1 MNIKTLEKVYEQSL
15 QPVFKDRFRVLH
27 EDDNFAHILLDG
39 EQEDFYFT
47 LYGIDSVRLYWCN
60 ECFVFDCYRN
70 LLTSSDT
77 YGEIVYE
84 DKVDIQKLPELV
96 IELVMQLKD
105 CIYVN
110 KKEIIKGKVPSG
122 YDKIKDYI
130 IRAKST
136 QTSSTTYRLANITI
150 EYI

>member
-1 MNIKTLEKVYEQSL
+1 MDIRTLENLYEQSL
-15 QPVFKDRFRVLH
+15 QPVFKDQLSIIH
-27 EDDNFAHILLDG
+27 EDDDCAYIILDG
-39 EQEDFYFT
+39 GQEEFCFT
-47 LYGIDSVRLYWCN
+47 LYGVDSVRLYWCN
-60 ECFVFDCYRN
+60 ECFIFDCYRN

-84 DKVDIQKLPELV
+84 EKIDIQKLPELV

-105 CIYVN
+105 CIYVS
-110 KKEIIKGKVPSG
+110 KKEIIKGKVLSG

-136 QTSSTTYRLANITI
+136 QTSSTTYQLANITI

>member
-1 MNIKTLEKVYEQSL
+1 MDIRTLENLYEQSL
-15 QPVFKDRFRVLH
+15 QLVFKDQLSIIH
-27 EDDNFAHILLDG
+27 EDDDCAHIILDG
-39 EQEDFYFT
+39 GQEEFFFT
-47 LYGIDSVRLYWCN
+47 LYGVDSVRLYWCN
-60 ECFVFDCYRN
+60 ECFIFDCCRN

-84 DKVDIQKLPELV
+84 EKIDIQRLPELV

-105 CIYVN
+105 CIYVG
-110 KKEIIKGKVPSG
+110 KKEIIKGRIPSG

-136 QTSSTTYRLANITI
+136 QTSSPTYQLANITI